1 MGNKSSSIDE
11 NFGVPHTIQWFNG
24 RQTMLIKLTKILALA
39 FALILAS
46 GCVTT
51 EQLNAVQA
59 SADKALAEAQAASG
73 QANNALNVASEAA
86 YAASQAQ
93 ADATAAL
100 ECCNDNSA
108 RLDRMFEKA
117 MMK

>member
-1 MGNKSSSIDE
+1 MN
-11 NFGVPHTIQWFNG
+11 N
-24 RQTMLIKLTKILALA
+24 KLTKIFV
-39 FALILAS
+39 FALVLGFAG
-46 GCVTT
+46 GCADMA
-51 EQLNAVQA
+51 AVQKA
-59 SADKALAEAQAASG
+59 QATADAALAEAQLASS

-86 YAASQAQ
+86 YAASQA
-93 ADATAAL
+93 DPTAAL

>member
-1 MGNKSSSIDE
+1 MGNKSSFTDE

-24 RQTMLIKLTKILALA
+24 RQTMLIKLTKFLALA

-59 SADKALAEAQAASG
+59 SADKAQAAAEHAGG
-73 QANNALNVASEAA
+73 QANNAMTVASEAA

>member
-1 MGNKSSSIDE
+1 MQN
-11 NFGVPHTIQWFNG
+11 
-24 RQTMLIKLTKILALA
+24 KLTRIFALALVLG
-39 FALILAS
+39 FAG
-46 GCVTT
+46 GC
-51 EQLNAVQA
+51 
-59 SADKALAEAQAASG
+59 ADPKRLDAIEATANKALAEAQSASG
-73 QANNALNVASEAA
+73 AANNALGVASEAA

>member
-1 MGNKSSSIDE
+1 MN
-11 NFGVPHTIQWFNG
+11 N
-24 RQTMLIKLTKILALA
+24 KLTKIFALALVLG
-39 FALILAS
+39 FTG
-46 GCVTT
+46 GCATT
-51 EQLNAVQA
+51 EQLNAIQA
-59 SADKALAEAQAASG
+59 SADAAMAEAQAASG
-73 QANNALNVASEAA
+73 QANNAFNVASEAA

-100 ECCNDNSA
+100 ECCNDNAA